1 MNLIRHRN
9 PSELGL
15 RREMDNLF
23 DRFFQDW
30 PFRAG
35 TTNGD
40 YWPAL
45 DLGEAE
51 GNLVVKA
58 ELPGLKAEDVEINV
72 MGDTLTISGEKK
84 AEQEDNSEGLVYRE
98 RRYGSFR
105 RTIQLPS
112 NVDAEKVEATFTDGV
127 LTVTLPKDQKS
138 MPRKIAVKS

>member
-15 RREMDNLF
+15 RREMDDLF
-23 DRFFQDW
+23 DRFFGNW

-35 TTNGD
+35 TTNGEH
-40 YWPAL
+40 WPAL
-45 DLGEAE
+45 DIGEDG

-58 ELPGLKAEDVEINV
+58 ELPGLKADEVEINV
-72 MGDTLTISGEKK
+72 MGDVLTISGEKK
-84 AEQEDNSEGLVYRE
+84 DEKENQSENLFYRE

-105 RTIQLPS
+105 RTVQLPA
-112 NVDAEKVEATFTDGV
+112 NVDADHVEARFADGV
-127 LTVTLPKDQKS
+127 LTVSLPKDQKS